1 MGWFDAPA
9 GQANLLAGMSNI
21 ASHKI
26 AEPSIGSAITSG
38 LGKAVDAI
46 KTRND
51 TLIKEEAN
59 AKVREILAQ
68 PMDAKNPMAT
78 QQLLAQWLPRADEKH
93 QMIGKDAIANAYQ
106 GANYQTAQERLGLE
120 KDRFANQKEVSERDF
135 KQRQLEH
142 ADMIRH
148 QKVLESNSAAQLGL
162 SQKQYEMALE
172 SSKLALANS
181 KATALQQGMVWDD
194 AKKDFNFEPNNSVYM
209 NAKYLKE
216 RDNIKSVFDKIDTS
230 TYQKNASATESL
242 LSYLGFGN
250 VTDATHA
257 EAYGK
262 SKTIAEMTN
271 PKLMP
276 LQSLLAE
283 KILSHDSVGALELL
297 SSPETKK
304 LLGEVLNKK

>member
-21 ASHKI
+21 AMNKI
-26 AEPSIGSAITSG
+26 AEPNIGSAIISG

-46 KTRND
+46 KDRND

-68 PMDAKNPMAT
+68 PVDHRNPMAT

-106 GANYQTAQERLGLE
+106 GANYQTGQERLGLE

-142 ADMIRH
+142 ADMIKH

-162 SQKQYEMALE
+162 SQKQYDMALE
-172 SSKLALANS
+172 SNRINLAQKDKELRSSGYEYDKKTGELKYNPDTPEFKASKY
-181 KATALQQGMVWDD
+181 
-194 AKKDFNFEPNNSVYM
+194 AKFDEG
-209 NAKYLKE
+209 
-216 RDNIKSVFDKIDTS
+216 IKSFLQLNSIDKLKDLQDSGDFFGGMATFNS
-230 TYQKNASATESL
+230 TNYKAIGKALTLLQTPSLSEKDIEVKQAVQSL
-242 LSYLGFGN
+242 LSSGDYRGLNDLF
-250 VTDATHA
+250 D
-257 EAYGK
+257 
-262 SKTIAEMTN
+262 
-271 PKLMP
+271 
-276 LQSLLAE
+276 
-283 KILSHDSVGALELL
+283 
-297 SSPETKK
+297 KK
-304 LLGEVLNKK
+304 Q

>member
-26 AEPSIGSAITSG
+26 AEPNIGSAITSG

-59 AKVREILAQ
+59 TKVREILSQ

-106 GANYQTAQERLGLE
+106 GANYQTGQERLGLE
-120 KDRFANQKEVSERDF
+120 KDRFTNQKEVSERDF
-135 KQRQLEH
+135 KQRQSEH
-142 ADMIRH
+142 ADMIKH

-162 SQKQYEMALE
+162 SQKQYDMQLE
-172 SSKLALANS
+172 SNKISLAQKDKELRSSGYEYDKKTGELKYNPDTPEFKASKY
-181 KATALQQGMVWDD
+181 
-194 AKKDFNFEPNNSVYM
+194 AKFDEG
-209 NAKYLKE
+209 
-216 RDNIKSVFDKIDTS
+216 IKSFLQLNSIDKLKDLQDSGDLFGGMATFNS
-230 TYQKNASATESL
+230 TNNRSIGRALTLLQTPSLSEKDIEVKQAVQSL
-242 LSYLGFGN
+242 LSSGN
-250 VTDATHA
+250 YSGLND
-257 EAYGK
+257 
-262 SKTIAEMTN
+262 
-271 PKLMP
+271 LF
-276 LQSLLAE
+276 
-283 KILSHDSVGALELL
+283 D
-297 SSPETKK
+297 KK
-304 LLGEVLNKK
+304 Q

>member
-26 AEPSIGSAITSG
+26 AEPNIGSAITSG
-38 LGKAVDAI
+38 LDKAVDTI

-106 GANYQTAQERLGLE
+106 GANYQTGQERLGLE
-120 KDRFANQKEVSERDF
+120 KDRFTNQKEVSERDF

-172 SSKLALANS
+172 SNKISLAQKEKELRSSGYVYDKKTGELKYNPETPEFKASKY
-181 KATALQQGMVWDD
+181 
-194 AKKDFNFEPNNSVYM
+194 AKFDEG
-209 NAKYLKE
+209 
-216 RDNIKSVFDKIDTS
+216 IKSFLQLNSIEKLKDLQDSGDLFGGLATFNS
-230 TYQKNASATESL
+230 TNNRSIGRALTLLQTPSLSEKDIEVKQAVQSL
-242 LSYLGFGN
+242 LSSGN
-250 VTDATHA
+250 YSGLND
-257 EAYGK
+257 
-262 SKTIAEMTN
+262 
-271 PKLMP
+271 LF
-276 LQSLLAE
+276 
-283 KILSHDSVGALELL
+283 D
-297 SSPETKK
+297 KK
-304 LLGEVLNKK
+304 Q

>member
-26 AEPSIGSAITSG
+26 TEPNVGSAITSG
-38 LGKAVDAI
+38 LDKAVDVI
-46 KTRND
+46 KNRND
-51 TLIKEEAN
+51 AMIKEEAN
-59 AKVREILAQ
+59 TKVREILAQ

-106 GANYQTAQERLGLE
+106 GANYQTGQERLGLE

-142 ADMIRH
+142 ADMIKH

-172 SSKLALANS
+172 ANKIGLAQKEKELRSSGHEYDKKTGELKYNPDTPEFKAS
-181 KATALQQGMVWDD
+181 KY
-194 AKKDFNFEPNNSVYM
+194 AKFDEG
-209 NAKYLKE
+209 
-216 RDNIKSVFDKIDTS
+216 IKSFLQLNSIEKLKDLQDSGDLFGGMFTFNS
-230 TYQKNASATESL
+230 TNNKSIGKALTLLQTPSLSEKDIEIKQAVQSL
-242 LSYLGFGN
+242 LSSGN
-250 VTDATHA
+250 YSGLND
-257 EAYGK
+257 
-262 SKTIAEMTN
+262 
-271 PKLMP
+271 LF
-276 LQSLLAE
+276 
-283 KILSHDSVGALELL
+283 D
-297 SSPETKK
+297 KK
-304 LLGEVLNKK
+304 Q